1 MEETMPSVN
10 LDELENAAILVDSDV
25 GNVEAWVSRETGM
38 VHVLNDDYM
47 DEEAPVPADIGDN
60 DARYVAVP
68 GIREL
73 DLGKDLV
80 FRFTRAHLPGDVE
93 NVRDLF
99 RAKGAYAQF
108 SRLLETRGAVDAWH
122 HFRDEE
128 TKAALRT
135 WCEENGL
142 QAEG

>member
-1 MEETMPSVN
+1 MPSVN
-10 LDELENAAILVDSDV
+10 LDELETAAMMVDGDV

-38 VHVLNDDYM
+38 IHVLNDDYM

-60 DARYVAVP
+60 DERYVAVP

-73 DLGKDLV
+73 DLGRDLV
-80 FRFTRAHLPGDVE
+80 FRFTRGQLPGDVE
-93 NVRDLF
+93 NVRDMF
-99 RAKGAYAQF
+99 GSKGAYARF
-108 SRLLETRGAVDAWH
+108 SRLLETRGATDAWH
-122 HFRDEE
+122 RFRDEE
-128 TKAALRT
+128 TRKALRA